1 MPVLPPPQG
10 TRRALLAAGGCVIA
24 EDADGALLGYG
35 VIDPIG
41 VSATQAPAS
50 LAAMLFALLPT
61 ILGALALFVLG
72 LWLLKGARRDRQ

>member
-1 MPVLPPPQG
+1 MNEG
-10 TRRALLAAGGCVIA
+10 RRIAGWLCVALAFAAVV
-24 EDADGALLGYG
+24 LLGYG

-61 ILGALALFVLG
+61 VLGALALFVLG
-72 LWLLKGARRDRQ
+72 LWLLKGAKRGRQ